1 MSCTWVSYILKRKAV
16 YLNRLFYKF
25 SVFCKGEA
33 RRASAAPEEI
43 YPSHRIPVVLK
54 GVSAGQL
61 SPRRERVW
69 GRVWVRRGST
79 GEQSSGQLRARL
91 AVLPWILL
99 QGDGEGCTGL
109 AFWDMGEAR
118 GLAHPPSPAQL
129 ATCSC

>member
-1 MSCTWVSYILKRKAV
+1 MSYILKRKAV

-43 YPSHRIPVVLK
+43 NPSHRIPVVLK

-61 SPRRERVW
+61 SPWRERVW
-69 GRVWVRRGST
+69 GRVWVRRGSV

-109 AFWDMGEAR
+109 FSGTWERR
-118 GLAHPPSPAQL
+118 GGSHTLHLLHNLPRAAADFTQI
-129 ATCSC
+129 